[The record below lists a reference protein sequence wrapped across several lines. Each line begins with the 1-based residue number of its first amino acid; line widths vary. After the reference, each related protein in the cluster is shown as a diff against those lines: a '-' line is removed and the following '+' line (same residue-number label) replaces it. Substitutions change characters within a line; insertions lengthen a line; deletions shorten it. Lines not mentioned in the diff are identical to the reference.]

1 MSFAERYVLEERL
14 GGGGMAEVFR
24 ARSVGAEGFSRPV
37 AIKRVVEGLA
47 EDPKFI
53 RLFATE
59 AKLSSRLDHP
69 NVVRVLDFDRDD
81 DGLPYIVMELVDGT
95 TLDRLLETGPVP
107 RPVAIKVAIDVLRG
121 LGYAHELEA
130 EDGVKGI
137 VHRDVSPNNVLIS
150 WEGTVKVSDFG
161 IAKARAGTLV
171 TASEMVK
178 GKPAYMSPE
187 QANADALDGRSDLF
201 AVGVILWEMLAG
213 RPLFS
218 GGTTQETFAKLMFAE
233 IPPPSLLNP
242 EVPKD
247 LDRVTMRLLARERD
261 DRHRDAR
268 AVIADLVACR
278 DHPAD
283 GIDALVT
290 VLAERFAEA
299 KRKPAEGGPRP
310 PVSVVPARAPARRSG
325 LILTGVV
332 LALGLAMVVAAFAFG
347 GDSPTVKKNAVVPV
361 TPTDAAT
368 SGDDATTVVIEYDAT
383 TPRQHHAMLMALQ
396 ETCRWPGFQRV
407 IGIRDVSPEGTI
419 GPPLVMVTRGRT
431 IKDPLAPAPPA
442 LAACVR
448 NFMAKVKTSIPGG
461 DDGEPTDRFHEDYGF
476 GILNVPEPRNDP

>member
-1 MSFAERYVLEERL
+1 MSFADRYVLEERL

-69 NVVRVLDFDRDD
+69 NVVKVLDFDRDD
-81 DGLPYIVMELVDGT
+81 DGVPYIVMELIDGT
-95 TLDRLLETGPVP
+95 SLDRLLETGPVS
-107 RPVAIKVAIDVLRG
+107 RSVAVKIAVDVLRG
-121 LGYAHELEA
+121 LGYAHELA
-130 EDGVKGI
+130 TEDGVKGI
-137 VHRDVSPNNVLIS
+137 VHRDVSPHNVLIS

-161 IAKARAGTLV
+161 IAKAREGTLV

-213 RPLFS
+213 RQLFS
-218 GGTTQETFAKLMFAE
+218 GGTTQETFAKLMFAP
-233 IPPPSLLNP
+233 IPPPSKLNA

-247 LDRVTMRLLARERD
+247 LDRVTMRLLARERE

-268 AVIADLVACR
+268 AAIAELVACR
-278 DHPAD
+278 DHPVD
-283 GIDALVT
+283 GIDALVS
-290 VLAERFAEA
+290 VLAERFPDA

-310 PVSVVPARAPARRSG
+310 PVSAVRARPPARRRNG
-325 LILTGVV
+325 FVLTAIV
-332 LALGLAMVVAAFAFG
+332 LGLGVAMVVAAVAFRG
-347 GDSPTVKKNAVVPV
+347 GDPSPPVKKTAVVP
-361 TPTDAAT
+361 
-368 SGDDATTVVIEYDAT
+368 
-383 TPRQHHAMLMALQ
+383 
-396 ETCRWPGFQRV
+396 
-407 IGIRDVSPEGTI
+407 
-419 GPPLVMVTRGRT
+419 
-431 IKDPLAPAPPA
+431 
-442 LAACVR
+442 
-448 NFMAKVKTSIPGG
+448 
-461 DDGEPTDRFHEDYGF
+461 
-476 GILNVPEPRNDP
+476 

>member
-1 MSFAERYVLEERL
+1 VSFAERYVLEERL

-24 ARSVGAEGFSRPV
+24 ARTVGAEGFSRPV

-69 NVVRVLDFDRDD
+69 NVVKVLDFDRDD
-81 DGLPYIVMELVDGT
+81 DGLPYIVMELIEGT
-95 TLDRLLETGPVP
+95 TLDHLLETGPIP
-107 RPVAIKVAIDVLRG
+107 RPVAVKVAVDVLRG
-121 LGYAHELEA
+121 LGYAHELSSE
-130 EDGVKGI
+130 EGVKGI
-137 VHRDVSPNNVLIS
+137 VHRDVSPNNILIS

-233 IPPPSLLNP
+233 IPPPSKLKA

-247 LDRVTMRLLARERD
+247 LDRVTMRLLARERE
-261 DRHRDAR
+261 DRPRDAR
-268 AVIADLVACR
+268 AAIAELVACR

-283 GIDALVT
+283 GIDALIS
-290 VLAERFAEA
+290 VLAERFTEA

-310 PVSVVPARAPARRSG
+310 PVSVAHTQAPARRNG
-325 LILTGVV
+325 LILMAVV
-332 LALGLAMVVAAFAFG
+332 LGLGVAMVVVAAIAFG
-347 GDSPTVKKNAVVPV
+347 GD
-361 TPTDAAT
+361 
-368 SGDDATTVVIEYDAT
+368 T
-383 TPRQHHAMLMALQ
+383 TPPVRKKTALVPTAPVDAGTDRRVEYTYDSTSLRGHYAMLEALQ
-396 ETCRWPGFQRV
+396 ATCRWPRYLRV
-407 IGIRDVSPEGTI
+407 VGIRDVQPDGTVSLPIVMSTRSGVVSTPLSP
-419 GPPLVMVTRGRT
+419 
-431 IKDPLAPAPPA
+431 APAA
-442 LAACVR
+442 LAQCVR
-448 NFMAKVKTSIPGG
+448 VFMTKVKTVPPP
-461 DDGEPTDRFHEDYGF
+461 DADRFDEDYGY
-476 GILNVPEPRNDP
+476 GIVDVPEPRNDP